1 MSIKNHVKK
10 NVQNQPPEFKL
21 GSWITGFKKPEF
33 MTQAEFEKSSAG
45 KKIKA
50 VNAFMFAA
58 KVERFG
64 LLIDDVS
71 GGVDF
76 YTPCTDLNRNAE
88 LLAIQIKTLAQG
100 LNVSVD
106 KVLGKVMS
114 SIYESEKEESQ

>member
-1 MSIKNHVKK
+1 MSITNRVKK
-10 NVQNQPPEFKL
+10 NVQNQPPEFEL
-21 GSWITGFKKPEF
+21 GSLITQLRNGKEYTDF
-33 MTQAEFEKSSAG
+33 AKSPAS
-45 KKIKA
+45 KNLKA

-88 LLAIQIKTLAQG
+88 LLAIQIKTLVQG

-106 KVLGKVMS
+106 KVLGKVMA